1 MVIRTV
7 AMAQSPVSLA
17 PFSLEGKTVI
27 VTGGGIGIG
36 KSISIECAR
45 AGADVMLCSR
55 RMEHLEATADEVR
68 GLGKRA
74 LPLTVDVRDPEQ
86 VNAVVQR
93 TVEEF
98 GKIDVLVNNHGAS
111 FRAPVEKIS
120 LNGWNAVVSINLNG
134 VFLLSQAVGKH
145 MIERRQGGVIV
156 NISSMAGVRGS
167 TMMAHYA
174 ASKAA
179 VINFTHTLALAW
191 AKHQIRVNCI
201 APGPIETEGY
211 LEVLHQTNPNPEEV
225 YQKTASRVAMGRW
238 GRVEEI
244 AYPTIFL
251 ASEASSFMTGTT
263 IYVDGGGM
271 PSPETDVD

>member
-1 MVIRTV
+1 
-7 AMAQSPVSLA
+7 MAAS

-36 KSISIECAR
+36 KSISLECAR
-45 AGADVMLCSR
+45 AGADIMLCSR
-55 RMEHLEATADEVR
+55 RMEHLEATAEAIR
-68 GLGKRA
+68 QLGKRA

-93 TVEEF
+93 TIEEF
-98 GKIDVLVNNHGAS
+98 GHIDVLVNNHGAS
-111 FRAPVEKIS
+111 FRAPIEQIS

-134 VFLLSQAVGKH
+134 VFLFCQAVGKH
-145 MIERRQGGVIV
+145 MIARQQGVIV

-167 TMMAHYA
+167 PMMSHYG

-179 VINFTHTLALAW
+179 VVNFTTSLAMAW
-191 AKHQIRVNCI
+191 AHHNIRVNCI
-201 APGPIETEGY
+201 APGPIATEGY
-211 LEVLHQTNPNPEEV
+211 LEVLHRTNPNADEV
-225 YQKTASRVAMGRW
+225 YRTVASRVALGRW

-251 ASEASSFMTGTT
+251 ASDASSFMTGAT
-263 IYVDGGGM
+263 INIDGG
-271 PSPETDVD
+271 PRAQEID